1 MTFMVLRHHILKA
14 LCKERKKKSYTCFYT
29 VLSLFSAFL
38 LNVSKF
44 LENLNSIF
52 LMLQNICIPLLSKSY
67 INFFRSLCFFV
78 FLFRAISGI
87 MCFHFLLYRAGRTE
101 FSAIQESKIIK
112 LVFENVSAFWS
123 NGLKQTAS
131 HILIYLC

>member
-1 MTFMVLRHHILKA
+1 MVLRHHILKA

-78 FLFRAISGI
+78 FLFRSISGI
-87 MCFHFLLYRAGRTE
+87 TCFHFLLYRSGRTE

-112 LVFENVSAFWS
+112 RVFENVSTFWS

-131 HILIYLC
+131 HILIYLF